1 MRSPPASQPD
11 LSRRRNNDHGTMREM
26 MRVFSS
32 GVLSRILNAI
42 WKFLLALVLTSAL
55 SSCQREKADFSQQV
69 VALGT
74 VVDFTFYNIDD
85 ATGHAAIARMQTV
98 LSGLHNRW
106 HPWQPSEITRIDA
119 ELAQGHAVETDEETA
134 RVIGLAQQFYH
145 QTGGLFNPGVGALV
159 RLWGFF
165 SDDPPTGPP
174 PSAPEVTQALE
185 QAGAFPSLQID
196 GTRLTNAR
204 RDLQMDLG
212 ALAQGYAVQRCAE
225 ILREMGI
232 ANAVI
237 NAGGDLMVL
246 GKHGDRPWRI
256 GIRHPRQAGVLA
268 AVEIES
274 DESIITSGDYER
286 FFDYE
291 GKRYHHIIDPRTGYP
306 AQGAIAVTVLH
317 ASPTVADAASTA
329 LLIAGPAQWRTIAK
343 ALGVEH
349 VMLIDAQLNVYLTP
363 SMRERVKISPGQD
376 VNVIVQPNL

>member
-1 MRSPPASQPD
+1 MLKAAWVMVPVLIFTTA
-11 LSRRRNNDHGTMREM
+11 L
-26 MRVFSS
+26 FSC
-32 GVLSRILNAI
+32 
-42 WKFLLALVLTSAL
+42 T
-55 SSCQREKADFSQQV
+55 REKADFSQQV

-74 VVDFTFYNIDD
+74 TVDFTFYNVDD
-85 ATGHAAIARMQTV
+85 ATGHAAIARMRTV
-98 LSGLHNRW
+98 LSDLHNRW
-106 HPWQPSEITRIDA
+106 HPWQPSEVTRINA
-119 ELAQGHAVETDEETA
+119 QLAQGHSVETDAETA
-134 RVIGLAQQFYH
+134 RVLGLAQQFYQ

-174 PSAPEVTQALE
+174 PSATAIAQARD
-185 QAGAFPSLQID
+185 QAGAFPSLKID
-196 GTRLTNAR
+196 GTRLTNTR
-204 RDLQMDLG
+204 RDLQLDLG

-225 ILREMGI
+225 ILRDMGI
-232 ANAVI
+232 TNAVV

-286 FFDYE
+286 YFDFA

-306 AQGAIAVTVLH
+306 AQEAVSVTVLH

-329 LLIAGPAQWRTIAK
+329 LLIAGPTQWRTLAK

-349 VMLIDAQLNVYLTP
+349 VMLIDTQLNIYMTP
-363 SMRERVKISPGQD
+363 SMRERVKISPEQD
-376 VNVIVQPNL
+376 VNVIVQSNL